1 MTSLLLSFLIGI
13 AEVVLYSRHW
23 NNVQEKNQIQ
33 STKSKNKKIDIK
45 RFNFPDSM
53 KELGD
58 DEEEE
63 VKEKVVT
70 KDSRILEGL
79 DQGMAL
85 KF

>member
-1 MTSLLLSFLIGI
+1 
-13 AEVVLYSRHW
+13 
-23 NNVQEKNQIQ
+23 
-33 STKSKNKKIDIK
+33 
-45 RFNFPDSM
+45 M